1 MSGPDV
7 SDLIEEHGIHAYPFS
22 SEKLA
27 EFDEMEKAR
36 CIRSHRGACIHAY
49 PFSPEKLTE
58 FDEME
63 KARLE
68 AQTLESLLVDGEHDF
83 VIIEDGIKAWT
94 FLFPLLL
101 DVKL

>member
-1 MSGPDV
+1 MHTPSHQRSWQSLMRWRRRDV
-7 SDLIEEHGIHAYPFS
+7 SDLIEEHG
-22 SEKLA
+22 
-27 EFDEMEKAR
+27 
-36 CIRSHRGACIHAY
+36 IHAY